1 LTATNLLDYYSR
13 MARNSAAVTR
23 LTGNWQVTVPKAV
36 REALDLHLGDFL
48 EASVQHGAVVLRP
61 KVLNDRPTLE
71 QLRKDIEESKAAVKG
86 GRVLGPFKSAGA
98 AMKAVNAY
106 ARRAHRAVR
115 S

>member
-1 LTATNLLDYYSR
+1 MARCSALTRLSSNYQVVVPKPVRDALRLKSGDLFEATATRAGVL
-13 MARNSAAVTR
+13 
-23 LTGNWQVTVPKAV
+23 
-36 REALDLHLGDFL
+36 
-48 EASVQHGAVVLRP
+48 LRP
-61 KVLNDRPTLE
+61 KVLSDRPTLE
-71 QLRKDIEESKAAVKG
+71 QLKKDIEESKAAVKA